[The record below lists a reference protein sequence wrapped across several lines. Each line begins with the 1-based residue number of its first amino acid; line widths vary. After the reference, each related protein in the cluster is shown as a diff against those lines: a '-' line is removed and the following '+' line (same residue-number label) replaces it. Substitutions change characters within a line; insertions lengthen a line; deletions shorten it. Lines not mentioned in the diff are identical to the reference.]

1 MAAKPIVV
9 AGSINMD
16 LVINADRMP
25 RPGET
30 VLGNRLQ
37 YIPGGKGLNQAIAAR
52 RLGDGPVTLIGKV
65 GEDAFGDTLLEFL
78 HSQGLGPGG
87 VTRAPTPTGIAL
99 ITIDA
104 TAENA
109 IVVVPGANFTLR
121 PEDIDA
127 MRGAVSKAG
136 VVVAQLEIPM
146 ATVQHLFRMARE
158 EGAMTI
164 LNAAPAAEVLPTLL
178 ALVDYLCVNETELA
192 AMARLDRAPQEMDD
206 IVTAARGLKGRGA
219 GCVIVTLGARGSVTL
234 ADDQVIVIEG
244 RKVAA
249 IDPTGAGDCFVGG
262 LAARLSAGGHL
273 RGALD
278 FANYAAA
285 LSVERVGASTS
296 IPHRSEV
303 PSEFEEKDQ

>member
-1 MAAKPIVV
+1 
-9 AGSINMD
+9 MD

-30 VLGNRLQ
+30 VLGDRLQ

-78 HSQGLGPGG
+78 HSQGLRPGG
-87 VTRAPTPTGIAL
+87 VTRTPTSTGIAL

-146 ATVQHLFRMARE
+146 PTVQRFFQMARE
-158 EGAMTI
+158 ERSMTI
-164 LNAAPAAEVLPTLL
+164 LNAAPAAKVPPTLL
-178 ALVDYLCVNETELA
+178 ALVDYLCVNETELT
-192 AMARLDRAPQEMDD
+192 AMARLDRAPQALDD

-262 LAARLSAGGHL
+262 LAARLSTGAHL

-303 PSEFEEKDQ
+303 PSEFEEKD

>member
-1 MAAKPIVV
+1 MAAKPVVV
-9 AGSINMD
+9 AGSVNMD
-16 LVINADRMP
+16 LVINVDRMP

-30 VLGNRLQ
+30 VLGGRLQ

-78 HSQGLGPGG
+78 HSQDLGLGG
-87 VTRAPTPTGIAL
+87 VTRAPAPTGIAL
-99 ITIDA
+99 ITVDA

-127 MRGAVSKAG
+127 MKGAVSKAG
-136 VVVAQLEIPM
+136 VVVAQLEIPVP
-146 ATVQHLFRMARE
+146 AVRRLFSMARE
-158 EGAMTI
+158 EGATTI
-164 LNAAPAAEVLPTLL
+164 LNAAPAAEVPLKLL
-178 ALVDYLCVNETELA
+178 TLVDYLCVNETELA
-192 AMARLDRAPQEMDD
+192 AMARLGRAPQELDD
-206 IVTAARGLKGRGA
+206 IVAAARGLRSRGA

-234 ADDQVIVIEG
+234 ADGQVIVIEG

-262 LAARLSAGGHL
+262 LAARLSAGTHL
-273 RGALD
+273 REALG

-285 LSVERVGASTS
+285 LSVERVGASSS

-303 PSEFEEKDQ
+303 LGGFEEKE